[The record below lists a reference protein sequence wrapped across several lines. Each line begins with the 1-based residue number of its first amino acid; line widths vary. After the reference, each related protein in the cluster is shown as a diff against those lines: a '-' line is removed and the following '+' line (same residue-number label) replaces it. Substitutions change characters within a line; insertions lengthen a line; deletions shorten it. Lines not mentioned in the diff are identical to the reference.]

1 MSSVINP
8 DIVFDTYNGYI
19 SMEESLMTT
28 QADPWDT
35 HDPRN
40 TDSDRDDW
48 DGEYGSIDE
57 CEYVDMD
64 YEEWS
69 TIDDS
74 DLFDNDLITGEAPD
88 A

>member
-1 MSSVINP
+1 MISAINT
-8 DIVFDTYNGYI
+8 DIVFDVYNGYI
-19 SMEESLMTT
+19 SMEESLMPT
-28 QADPWDT
+28 QTDPWDT

-48 DGEYGSIDE
+48 DGEYSSTD
-57 CEYVDMD
+57 VSHTDMD

-69 TIDDS
+69 PIDDS
-74 DLFDNDLITGEAPD
+74 DLFDNDLITGETTD